1 MRDATS
7 AVDLASL
14 AAAGDRPGALWR
26 LDGEDLQANLIRL
39 GLGDRIQP
47 HRSHEVDVLMVV
59 VAGRGELTLDGQVH
73 PLAPMAL
80 VHVPKGTVRAVVA
93 VDGPLAYSR
102 STAVAPRA
110 FRLAATPSGRWINHE
125 APLAAPPHHPTEW
138 TLSSTDTADQRGA
151 DWSRQGAVGG
161 MTQGGRCLWWWHT
174 S

>member
-14 AAAGDRPGALWR
+14 AAAGDGPGALWR
-26 LDGEDLQANLIRL
+26 LDGEDLQANLIRF

-47 HRSHEVDVLMVV
+47 HRNDEVEVLMVV

-93 VDGPLAYSR
+93 VDGPFAYLSVHRRR
-102 STAVAPRA
+102 SSGLQVGATRRTTHRMDTEQHRHGGPARRGVRTGARWVA
-110 FRLAATPSGRWINHE
+110 
-125 APLAAPPHHPTEW
+125 
-138 TLSSTDTADQRGA
+138 
-151 DWSRQGAVGG
+151 
-161 MTQGGRCLWWWHT
+161 
-174 S
+174 